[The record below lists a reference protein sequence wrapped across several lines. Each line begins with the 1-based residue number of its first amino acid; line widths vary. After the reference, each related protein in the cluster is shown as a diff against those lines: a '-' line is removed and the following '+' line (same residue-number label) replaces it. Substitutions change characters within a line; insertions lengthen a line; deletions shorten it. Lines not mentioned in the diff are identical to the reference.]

1 MRGLNRR
8 LERIA
13 RMARERQAG
22 ATADEVDL
30 ETWARLFAA
39 ARDSDEPG
47 ADDWAAAE
55 AFAAACVR
63 MGTKPTWAALARW
76 AGGGDDDDRRR

>member
-1 MRGLNRR
+1 
-8 LERIA
+8 
-13 RMARERQAG
+13 MARDRQAG
-22 ATADEVDL
+22 ATADAVDL
-30 ETWARLFAA
+30 ATWARLFAA
-39 ARDSDEPG
+39 ARDCDEPG

-76 AGGGDDDDRRR
+76 AGGDDDDRRQ

>member
-13 RMARERQAG
+13 RMARDRQAG
-22 ATADEVDL
+22 ATAEAVDL

-39 ARDSDEPG
+39 ARDVDEPG
-47 ADDWAAAE
+47 PDDWQAAE

-63 MGTKPTWAALARW
+63 MGTRPTWAALARW
-76 AGGGDDDDRRR
+76 AGGEGL